1 MVSGWTLHTVESDG
15 SAWIYTDP
23 FGQSWSASLIE
34 PPKRLT
40 HQVVAKTS
48 DKTFDT
54 AGEMLAT
61 FRKRQRTT
69 KAIKVGEK
77 M

>member
-1 MVSGWTLHTVESDG
+1 MSGWTLHGVEADG

-23 FGQSWSASLIE
+23 FGQSWSASLIA

-40 HQVVAKTS
+40 NQVVAKHS
-48 DKTFDT
+48 DKAFDT

-61 FRKRQRTT
+61 FRKRQRT
-69 KAIKVGEK
+69 IKVGEK